1 MTKVNAKATPDK
13 KSGNKKEATSSAKA
27 SNNNQNFFE
36 QAKKMQEQ
44 MKKINPFNDHAEK
57 MADNMGDKMKTSAK
71 FGIDKER
78 ILDMHRKNM
87 EALNEANTMAVNV
100 MKQIS
105 QLQGEF
111 MEQTFQ
117 EIGEVIQENLN
128 FKKMASGD
136 HMTRNKNVVT
146 SAVERAFKHSTSI
159 SQIMLKS
166 NQELFKNVQNRFEE
180 GMKEM
185 QENINKTKH

>member
-1 MTKVNAKATPDK
+1 MTKVNAKNTT
-13 KSGNKKEATSSAKA
+13 NKKQDDENKDTSSAKA
-27 SNNNQNFFE
+27 SNNNKNFFE

-44 MKKINPFNDHAEK
+44 MKKINPFSEHAEK
-57 MADNMGDKMKTSAK
+57 MTDNMQSSAK
-71 FGIDKER
+71 LGWDKER

-105 QLQGEF
+105 QLQGQF

-128 FKKMASGD
+128 FKNMASGD
-136 HMTRNKNVVT
+136 HITRNKKVVT
-146 SAVERAFKHSTSI
+146 NAVDRAFKHSTSI

-166 NQELFKNVQNRFEE
+166 NQDLFKNVQNRFEE

-185 QENINKTKH
+185 QDNINKTKH

>member
-1 MTKVNAKATPDK
+1 MTRENAKASTAK
-13 KSGNKKEATSSAKA
+13 KQSAKKEATSSTKV

-44 MKKINPFNDHAEK
+44 MKKINPFSEQTEK
-57 MADNMGDKMKTSAK
+57 VADNFKASAK
-71 FGIDKER
+71 FGLDKER
-78 ILDMHRKNM
+78 ILNMHRKNM

-105 QLQGEF
+105 QLQGQF

-117 EIGEVIQENLN
+117 EIGDVIQENLN
-128 FKKMASGD
+128 FKNMASGE
-136 HMTRNKNVVT
+136 HLARNKNVVKN
-146 SAVERAFKHSTSI
+146 AVERAFKHSTSI

-166 NQELFKNVQNRFEE
+166 NQDLFKNVQNRFEE